1 MTAET
6 RNTLNRR
13 LFMGGAATVLT
24 AAALPASAQ
33 ATFGTEADTPLTGPV
48 RNNSSGFRMLNW
60 QDYFPNTK
68 NGVILA
74 DLASRAVHYWSE
86 DQTIYKLYPSS
97 VPISEELTRRG
108 TTEVIQKVE
117 NPTWRPT
124 VDQKRLHPDWP
135 DVVPGGSPDNPLGVR
150 ALYLSWPAYR
160 VHGTHDTRKIGRRSS
175 GGCIGLYN
183 EHILE
188 LYALA
193 KVGTQVRLL

>member
-13 LFMGGAATVLT
+13 LFLGGAATLVT
-24 AAALPASAQ
+24 AAAIPASAQ
-33 ATFGTEADTPLTGPV
+33 SVGTTEIDAPVTTAV
-48 RNNSSGFRMLNW
+48 RNNLSGFRMLNW

-74 DLASRAVHYWSE
+74 DLSSRAVHFWSE

-108 TTEVIQKVE
+108 TTEVIKKVE
-117 NPTWRPT
+117 NPTWTPT
-124 VDQKRLHPDWP
+124 ADQHRLHPDWP
-135 DVVPGGSPDNPLGVR
+135 DQVPGGSPDNPLGVR
-150 ALYLSWPAYR
+150 ALYLGWPAYR